1 MKFSI
6 VKVFAVAV
14 LTAGLVGC
22 QSTGTTTGDGD
33 MAAENLNPSLA
44 MTVAANSIDSWPFS
58 PIKFA
63 YKLGG
68 NVGTD
73 SKGIW
78 SRSIGEATVQRFE
91 ALGMTYVESEA
102 EADYLITTSLLGEGD
117 EASKLFANMD
127 PGVTVQQKGSVGIS
141 VVDRVTNKPVWEGLI
156 QAYSDYPISTASQRQ
171 FAARQL
177 INQLTMRLPQV
188 Q

>member
-1 MKFSI
+1 MNTTVRLLLAAAFSC
-6 VKVFAVAV
+6 A
-14 LTAGLVGC
+14 LAGC
-22 QSTGTTTGDGD
+22 ASTGGSGSDQAALEAGDY
-33 MAAENLNPSLA
+33 NPSLA

-68 NVGTD
+68 SSGTD
-73 SKGIW
+73 SGGVW

-91 ALGMTYVESEA
+91 TLGMKYVESEN
-102 EADYLITTSLLGEGD
+102 EADYLITATLLGDGD
-117 EASKLFANMD
+117 EASKLFSNINVDVKA
-127 PGVTVQQKGSVGIS
+127 QQKGSIGVS
-141 VVDRVTNKPVWEGLI
+141 VVDRLTGKPVWEGLI
-156 QAYSDYPISTASQRQ
+156 EAYSDYPIATASQRQ

-177 INQLTMRLPQV
+177 INQLTMRLPNV